1 MPTAI
6 FAVKVLEYLLTTTQ
20 TLAVVRGQAGLAAG
34 ISLAD
39 TIIWLITLSFTINR
53 RDWRS
58 FAAYAAGAGLGTYL
72 GVQ

>member
-1 MPTAI
+1 VPAAI

-20 TLAVVRGQAGLAAG
+20 TLAVVRGQAGLAAA

-53 RDWRS
+53 KDWRS
-58 FAAYAAGAGLGTYL
+58 FAAYAAGASLGTFL

>member
-1 MPTAI
+1 MI
-6 FAVKVLEYLLTTTQ
+6 EYLLTTTQ

-39 TIIWLITLSFTINR
+39 TIIWLATLTITINR
-53 RDWRS
+53 KDWRS
-58 FAAYAAGAGLGTYL
+58 FAAYAAGASLGTYL